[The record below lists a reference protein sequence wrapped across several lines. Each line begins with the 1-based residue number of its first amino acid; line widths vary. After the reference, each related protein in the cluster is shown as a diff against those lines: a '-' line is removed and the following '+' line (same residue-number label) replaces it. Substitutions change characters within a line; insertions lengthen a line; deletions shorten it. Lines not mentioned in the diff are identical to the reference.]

1 MPKVLFV
8 CTGNV
13 CRSPFAERLA
23 RLLSDGSVEYASAG
37 IQALHGEPM
46 DRPMADQLS
55 ARGGTSEGFA
65 ARQLTAAMVREA
77 DLLLCMESR
86 HRLWVVD
93 EAPVALRRTT
103 LLTHFTAVA
112 AEQPALR
119 GDQIVKA
126 ALAQPIPRGV
136 EDIADPYRQGDEAAA
151 LAAEVLAQHVR
162 QVVIALEG

>member
-13 CRSPFAERLA
+13 CRSSFAERLA

-65 ARQLTAAMVREA
+65 GRQLTAAMVREA

-136 EDIADPYRQGDEAAA
+136 KDIADPYRQGDEAAA